1 MKDKPTLDEL
11 FQSKKLDLP
20 NEDFWQGFQDR
31 VKGQAIASL
40 SRRSESAKIRKTAI
54 YSIAPVLILSL
65 IGLNLFNSEI
75 PPMGASSSAIVD
87 SASQT
92 SSLSELVSIMDDNT
106 DVEFFGAVQLASL
119 QTSDSFTNA
128 RIKLA
133 GNGSSFTH
141 RSLQIPPSSQPV
153 SQFTF

>member
-40 SRRSESAKIRKTAI
+40 SRRSESAKIRKAAI

-106 DVEFFGAVQLASL
+106 DVEFSLPRGA
-119 QTSDSFTNA
+119 
-128 RIKLA
+128 
-133 GNGSSFTH
+133 
-141 RSLQIPPSSQPV
+141 
-153 SQFTF
+153 